1 MSEQDCRK
9 NLWLINIYT
18 LAINA
23 VFLLPVIMPYYRD
36 ELGLSFH
43 DFLIGES
50 VFAAVMILGDIPTG
64 FIADKLG
71 RKIAL
76 LLGTVFAFLGYGLLY
91 AATGFWS
98 AVLSQGVIGIA
109 VCLASGANSAFL
121 YDTLLTQGR
130 ENEFR
135 RREGLRFGLQL
146 YGVAGACLIGGYAYT
161 LGHYLPLQLELGAV
175 FAAFLA
181 TLFMTEPARHKSA
194 TDKHPLKDV
203 WDTTLYALHGH
214 KQVAEIILLMM
225 LVFSTTKIVMWSI
238 QSYAGFLGYSES
250 LLGFIYAAVML
261 SGALGGHFGH
271 KVFPN
276 LKGLD
281 LLKTLLAVFIVILLA
296 AGFSGSLAGLLVLS
310 LEGVL
315 FGFGMP
321 RAQEAINRLV
331 GSERRAT
338 VLSAANLAIS
348 CAFIPFS
355 QSLGWLADEK
365 GILDAL
371 LGHAILLAVLGAGI
385 LIWLDRNG
393 KKRALD
399 QTASSTITGT

>member
-1 MSEQDCRK
+1 MSEQDCQR
-9 NLWLINIYT
+9 NLRLINIYT

-23 VFLLPVIMPYYRD
+23 VFLLPVITPYYRD

-43 DFLIGES
+43 DFLIGEA

-64 FIADKLG
+64 FIADKFG
-71 RKIAL
+71 RRIAL
-76 LLGTVFAFLGYGLLY
+76 LLGTVFAFLGYSLLY

-109 VCLASGANSAFL
+109 VCLASGANSAML

-130 ENEFR
+130 EAEFR
-135 RREGLRFGLQL
+135 RREGLRFGFQL
-146 YGVAGACLIGGYAYT
+146 YSVAGACLIGGYAYT
-161 LGHYLPLQLELGAV
+161 LDHYLPLQIELVAV

-181 TLFMTEPARHKSA
+181 TLFMVEPARHK
-194 TDKHPLKDV
+194 TETGKHPLKDI

-225 LVFSTTKIVMWSI
+225 LIFSTTKILMWSI

-261 SGALGGHFGH
+261 SGAISGHFGH
-271 KVFPN
+271 RLFPN

-281 LLKTLLAVFIVILLA
+281 LLKALLGAFIVILLI

-310 LEGVL
+310 LEGVI

-338 VLSAANLAIS
+338 VLSAANLAVS

-355 QSLGWLADEK
+355 QSLGWLADAR

-371 LGHAILLAVLGAGI
+371 LGHAILLAVLGAGV
-385 LIWLDRNG
+385 LLWLERNG

-399 QTASSTITGT
+399 QMESSTITGT